1 MNKILTIFSLLI
13 ASHAYCLPDDDFY
26 DAFEILE
33 DQSVKLML
41 STHPLDDL
49 LVIADSSYNK
59 GKYDITIACYEIILD
74 QGLENAEMYFN
85 LGCCHFQLRQY
96 KKSKSYF
103 YKSLALNEDLNISQ
117 KNITLCNTKMLKR
130 EMPEPFYINW
140 WNNIL
145 NILTL
150 KYWIILSYIAMAI
163 LTILTI
169 LKLYKKKNIPT
180 GIIILIIMTNVMIY
194 VLVTSKQKK
203 MYEVFKQND
212 VSINKDQ
219 ELNI

>member
-26 DAFEILE
+26 DALILE
-33 DQSVKLML
+33 DGSLKLTL

-96 KKSKSYF
+96 KKSKSNTTQTN
-103 YKSLALNEDLNISQ
+103 A
-117 KNITLCNTKMLKR
+117 NITHKR
-130 EMPEPFYINW
+130 MGR
-140 WNNIL
+140 IL
-145 NILTL
+145 
-150 KYWIILSYIAMAI
+150 
-163 LTILTI
+163 
-169 LKLYKKKNIPT
+169 PT
-180 GIIILIIMTNVMIY
+180 PHTR
-194 VLVTSKQKK
+194 
-203 MYEVFKQND
+203 FK
-212 VSINKDQ
+212 
-219 ELNI
+219 